1 MTLLQPQP
9 KGKQQCAGT
18 SRSSFLPR
26 NHPALFFKTFSVKIL
41 FREEAGEEG
50 VSQQEGIRVFIFLL
64 QAGMA
69 QCVQWGLR
77 QRSPPDTAA
86 RRAESGVLV
95 LTAAVVIRC
104 PSARNHKHHNP

>member
-1 MTLLQPQP
+1 MTPLLPQP

-18 SRSSFLPR
+18 SRFSFLPR

-69 QCVQWGLR
+69 QCVQWGL
-77 QRSPPDTAA
+77 SAA
-86 RRAESGVLV
+86 
-95 LTAAVVIRC
+95 LT
-104 PSARNHKHHNP
+104 P